1 MLPIL
6 LKIPLPFLDAPLE
19 IRSYGVLI
27 ALGFLIMLPLV
38 SRQAHREG
46 ISSNTIVDLGFWSL
60 LWGIVGA
67 RILFILTTLHEYKEY
82 PLEIFYIWKGG
93 LVFYGGLI
101 GGTLALI
108 YYCKKHKLNLWQ
120 VMDLGAL
127 GVTFT
132 HMFGRMGCLAAGCCF
147 GHPTTLPWG
156 IIFHKEESFARP
168 LHTPLHPTQI
178 YEIVFLGLLFLFF
191 YFYLARN
198 KKFQGQVVLTY
209 LSLYGV
215 ARFIIEFFRG
225 DDIRGFV
232 IPNLISTSQF
242 VSIIIFLISLAFL
255 VNRLYKK

>member
-6 LKIPLPFLDAPLE
+6 LKIPLPFLDTPLE

-27 ALGFLIMLPLV
+27 AIGFLIMLPLI
-38 SRQAHREG
+38 SRQAQKEG
-46 ISSNTIVDLGFWSL
+46 ISPNTIIDLGFWSL
-60 LWGIVGA
+60 LWGIIGA
-67 RILFILTTLHEYKEY
+67 RILFILTTLSEYKKY

-101 GGTLALI
+101 AGALTLI
-108 YYCKKHKLNLWQ
+108 YYCKKHKLNMWQ

-132 HMFGRMGCLAAGCCF
+132 HMFGRFGCLAAGCCF
-147 GHPTTLPWG
+147 GRPTSLPWG
-156 IIFHKEESFARP
+156 LTFHKEEAFARP

-178 YEIVFLGLLFLFF
+178 YEILFLGLLFIFL
-191 YFYLARN
+191 YFYLARR
-198 KKFQGQVVLTY
+198 KKFHGQIVLTY
-209 LSLYGV
+209 FILYSA

-232 IPNLISTSQF
+232 IPNMISTSQT
-242 VSIIIFLISLAFL
+242 VSLILFLIAVPLLIIKFQ
-255 VNRLYKK
+255 KK